1 MLRTRILSAL
11 VMAPVALLA
20 VWYGGWA
27 FGVLAAVSGAVM
39 VWEWDHMCRGRFGAT
54 GKAAAVAAVLAALLA
69 PVAPWLSLGVVWT
82 STLAA
87 AVFSRSGWLAMGTL
101 YIGLPVIA
109 LVWLRETGGAWTL
122 IWLLVVVWAT
132 DTGAYAAGRTI
143 GGPKLAPRISPK
155 KTWAGLIGGMTS
167 AALVGGLMGW
177 WLGQAHWPLL
187 AVFAAVLALVAQIGD
202 LFESSVKRRFNV
214 KDSSTIIPGHGG
226 VLDRVDGLI
235 AAAPVVALAVAA
247 FGGGVETWQ

>member
-1 MLRTRILSAL
+1 MLGKRILSAL
-11 VMAPVALLA
+11 VMAPLALLA
-20 VWYGGWA
+20 VWYGSVW
-27 FGVLAAVSGAVM
+27 FSLLAACLGAIM
-39 VWEWDHMCRGRFGAT
+39 TWEWDRMCRGRFGAT
-54 GKAAAVAAVLAALLA
+54 GKAAAVAAFTAGLLT
-69 PVAPWLSLGVVWT
+69 PFAPWLALALVWT
-82 STLAA
+82 GTLAA

-101 YIGLPVIA
+101 YIGLPVVA

-155 KTWAGLIGGMTS
+155 KTWAGLLGGMLS
-167 AALVGGLMGW
+167 AAILGGGMAVALE
-177 WLGQAHWPLL
+177 QAQWPAL
-187 AVFAAVLALVAQIGD
+187 AAFAAVLAVVAQIGD

-214 KDSSTIIPGHGG
+214 KDSSAIIPGHGG

-235 AAAPVVALAVAA
+235 AAAPVVALVVLA
-247 FGGGVETWQ
+247 FGGGVETWR